1 MVGDPAALRS
11 LMASPVSLT
20 VALSGLLLAA
30 LALFLTAAVTKEAI
44 GVVSLWPLLAA
55 MGASVATWWLQ
66 GLIVAVLAL
75 PRLGRLHVLDASRVY
90 LTGTFVAGVSPVRGA
105 ELPYEAYLLGRL
117 GLSAGEGSTV
127 VGARLLLDVAV
138 LSTATLCGLALAPA
152 LRGPTIP
159 EHLAA
164 GLIAG
169 AALAVA
175 VAVLVLRG
183 RERPESDGPRRDRTG
198 LLAAVRAKVRAFRRD
213 VRRSV
218 ASYWRR
224 GHREIL
230 VCAVALTV
238 VYWAF
243 RLSCGPLAL
252 MAVGWSGDWAPVV
265 LAQLLLASVI
275 VPLSPTPGGSGARE
289 LGLAALLSPHVPEGQ
304 LLSGIVVYT
313 SLTYYLPVAV
323 GALFAGGQLWRG
335 ILRRDVTS
343 RREPGTWRHDE
354 TSPGRDRVLREGR
367 A

>member
-1 MVGDPAALRS
+1 
-11 LMASPVSLT
+11 MASPVSLA
-20 VALSGLLLAA
+20 VALLGLLLAA
-30 LALFLTAAVTKEAI
+30 LALFFTAAVTKEAI

-55 MGASVATWWLQ
+55 LGASVATWWLQ

-75 PRLGRLHVLDASRVY
+75 PRLGRLRVLDASRVY
-90 LTGTFVAGVSPVRGA
+90 MAGTFVAGVSPVRGA
-105 ELPYEAYLLGRL
+105 ELPYEVYQLGRL

-138 LSTATLCGLALAPA
+138 LTTATLCGLALAPA

-159 EHLAA
+159 DHLAA
-164 GLIAG
+164 GLIAC
-169 AALAVA
+169 AALAVT
-175 VAVLVLRG
+175 VLVLRG
-183 RERPESDGPRRDRTG
+183 KERPESDGPRRDRPG
-198 LLAAVRAKVRAFRRD
+198 LLAAGRAKVRVFCRD

-230 VCAVALTV
+230 VFAVALTV

-252 MAVGWSGDWAPVV
+252 MAVGWSGDLAPVV

-304 LLSGIVVYT
+304 LLSGIVIYT
-313 SLTYYLPVAV
+313 GLTYYLPVAV

-354 TSPGRDRVLREGR
+354 ASPGRDRVLREGR

>member
-1 MVGDPAALRS
+1 
-11 LMASPVSLT
+11 MASPVSLA
-20 VALSGLLLAA
+20 VALLGLLLAA
-30 LALFLTAAVTKEAI
+30 LALFFTAAVTKEAT
-44 GVVSLWPLLAA
+44 GMVSLWPLLAA
-55 MGASVATWWLQ
+55 LGASVATWWLQ

-75 PRLGRLHVLDASRVY
+75 PRLGRLRVLDASRVY
-90 LTGTFVAGVSPVRGA
+90 MAGTFVAGVSPVRGA
-105 ELPYEAYLLGRL
+105 ELPYEVYLLGRL

-127 VGARLLLDVAV
+127 VGTRLLLDVAV
-138 LSTATLCGLALAPA
+138 LTTATLCGLALAPA

-175 VAVLVLRG
+175 VFVLRG
-183 RERPESDGPRRDRTG
+183 KERPESDGPRRDRPG
-198 LLAAVRAKVRAFRRD
+198 LLAAGRTKVRVFFRD
-213 VRRSV
+213 LRRSV

-224 GHREIL
+224 GHREVL
-230 VCAVALTV
+230 VLAVVLAV

-265 LAQLLLASVI
+265 LAQLLIASVI
-275 VPLSPTPGGSGARE
+275 VPLSPTPGGTGARE

-313 SLTYYLPVAV
+313 GLTYYLPVAV

-335 ILRRDVTS
+335 ILRRGATY

-354 TSPGRDRVLREGR
+354 ASPRRDRVLREGR